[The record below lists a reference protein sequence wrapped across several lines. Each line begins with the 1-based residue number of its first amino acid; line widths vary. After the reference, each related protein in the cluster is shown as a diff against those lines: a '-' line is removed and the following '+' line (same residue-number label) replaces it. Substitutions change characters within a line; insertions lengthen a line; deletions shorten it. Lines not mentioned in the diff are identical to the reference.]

1 MNKSEHDS
9 TKIADLNIPLERD
22 VFSRTLI
29 RELAGTLQDVIGLKE
44 SEGFISIVGKNIG
57 EWIND
62 TYKSQLKQAKLTREQ
77 VIDVLIDLKA
87 RINGDFRVIAKDED
101 KVVFKN
107 SQCPFED
114 KVKDRQCMCMM
125 TSNVFGSI
133 TANNLG
139 YSKVVLEETIAKGDK
154 ECKVIVHFNRT
165 PESEAADGR
174 EYFNLDG

>member
-1 MNKSEHDS
+1 
-9 TKIADLNIPLERD
+9 RD
-22 VFSRTLI
+22 VFCRTLI
-29 RELAGTLQDVIGLKE
+29 SELAGTLQDVIGLKE

-62 TYKSQLKQAKLTREQ
+62 CYKTQLKQDKLTREQ

-87 RINGDFRVIAKDED
+87 RINGDFKLLEQDQD
-101 KVVFKN
+101 KAVFKN

-114 KVKDRQCMCMM
+114 KVIDRQCMCMM

-139 YSKVVLEETIAKGDK
+139 YSKVVLEETIARGDK
-154 ECKVIVHFNRT
+154 ECKVVVHFNRT
-165 PESEAADGR
+165 AEAEAVNGR
-174 EYFNLDG
+174 EYFNLED

>member
-1 MNKSEHDS
+1 MNKSEINP
-9 TKIADLNIPLERD
+9 TKISDLNIPLERD
-22 VFSRTLI
+22 VFSRTLL

-62 TYKSQLKQAKLTREQ
+62 TYKNQLKQTQLTREQ
-77 VIDVLIDLKA
+77 VISVLIDLKA
-87 RINGDFRVIAKDED
+87 RINGDFKLLEQDQD
-101 KVVFKN
+101 KAVFKN

-114 KVKDRQCMCMM
+114 KVIDRQCMCMM

-139 YSKVVLEETIAKGDK
+139 YSKVVLEKTIANGDE
-154 ECKVIVHFNRT
+154 ECKVVVHFNRT
-165 PESEAADGR
+165 DEADAADGR
-174 EYFNLDG
+174 EYFNLDD

>member
-1 MNKSEHDS
+1 MNTSEHNS

-62 TYKSQLKQAKLTREQ
+62 AYKSQLKQAKLTREQ
-77 VIDVLIDLKA
+77 VVDVLIDLKA
-87 RINGDFRVIAKDED
+87 RINGEFRLVEQDQD

-107 SQCPFED
+107 RQCPFED
-114 KVKDRQCMCMM
+114 KVLDRQCMCMM

-133 TANNLG
+133 TADNLG

-154 ECKVIVHFNRT
+154 ECKVVVHFNRT
-165 PESEAADGR
+165 AEAEAAEGR

>member
-1 MNKSEHDS
+1 MNISEHNS

-62 TYKSQLKQAKLTREQ
+62 TYKSQLKQTKLSREQ
-77 VIDVLIDLKA
+77 VIAVLIDLKT
-87 RINGDFRVIAKDED
+87 RINGEFRLLEQDQN

-107 SQCPFED
+107 RQCPFED
-114 KVKDRQCMCMM
+114 KVIDRECMCMM

-165 PESEAADGR
+165 AESEAAEGR
-174 EYFNLDG
+174 EYFNLVG

>member
-1 MNKSEHDS
+1 MNISEHS
-9 TKIADLNIPLERD
+9 SKRIADLNIPLERD
-22 VFSRTLI
+22 VFCRTLI
-29 RELAGTLQDVIGLKE
+29 RELAGTLQDVVGLKE

-62 TYKSQLKQAKLTREQ
+62 TYKSQLKQDKLTREQ
-77 VIDVLIDLKA
+77 VIDVLIDLKS
-87 RINGDFRVIAKDED
+87 RINGDFRLIEQDQD

-107 SQCPFED
+107 RQCPFED

-139 YSKVVLEETIAKGDK
+139 YSKVILEQTIAKGDE
-154 ECKVIVHFNRT
+154 ECKVVVHFKHT
-165 PESEAADGR
+165 DEAQAAEGK
-174 EYFNLDG
+174 EYFNLEH

>member
-1 MNKSEHDS
+1 MNKSENKS
-9 TKIADLNIPLERD
+9 TKIADLKIPLERD

-62 TYKSQLKQAKLTREQ
+62 TYKSLLKQDKLTRQQ
-77 VIDVLIDLKA
+77 VIDVLVDLKA
-87 RINGDFRVIAKDED
+87 RINGDFRVLEQDEN

-107 SQCPFED
+107 RQCPFED

-139 YSKVVLEETIAKGDK
+139 YSKVVLEETIANGDK
-154 ECKVIVHFNRT
+154 ECKVVVHFNRNA
-165 PESEAADGR
+165 EAEAADGR
-174 EYFNLDG
+174 EYFNLDS